1 MAEKLLINVAHEE
14 TRVALVE
21 SGRLSNFE
29 IVTSRADNNKGN
41 IYKGIVHRVNAS
53 LQAAFVDYG
62 ADKQGFLPLG
72 EIIPE
77 LYPKGKANQRLPIQ
91 DVLHQGQEIMV
102 QVVKD
107 EIGQKGAG
115 LTTAISVA
123 GRSLAI
129 EANSDK
135 AGISRRVSD
144 EDRKRL
150 KKEMNSLEVADGH
163 GIIMRTAA
171 ADQDSATIKDNKKYV
186 EQLMAKA
193 HERFRQHK
201 GPGLVHQE
209 RSLPL
214 RSIRD
219 YVSSSVEEI
228 LIDDRET
235 YEEVRNFCI
244 VVAPE
249 FVARTKFYEDPR
261 PLFSRFQI
269 EDQIDD
275 IFARRIDL
283 PSGGSIVIDQ
293 TEALVAIDVNSG
305 RVRTDD
311 IEDTA
316 TKTNLEAAAEI
327 ARQLK
332 IRDRGGLIVVDFIDM
347 RERDNIRRVED
358 MVRDSFKADKAKV
371 KFTKISE
378 LGLMEISRQRL
389 QGSVMRGSFSACP
402 SCGGTGQ
409 IRSVESSALYLLR
422 RMKETLLRGN
432 HQHLEAKMPVEI
444 ANYLL
449 NRKRRELLD
458 LEKQTGTSID
468 VRAESACPP
477 MQSFFELISRATTQA
492 RRPRR
497 VLQQIDLVRSE
508 VERKELEDGEEVTI
522 EQAQSE
528 EAEVS
533 VFAGA
538 RAELDAQNKQLEF
551 DMARAKEI
559 DRAQKDADES
569 LRREA
574 ELKAQKEL
582 LLAEAEKI
590 RAMDDS
596 RWRGLSIWGRVKAWF
611 GGGLPPL
618 KLGDEAEAGDER
630 AVRADRS
637 ERADRADR
645 GDRDERRKRRDRDE
659 RDGKRRKDR
668 PGDGELESAGGA
680 VEKTSEKPAGDRPE
694 RSERGPRPE
703 RGARP
708 ERPDRGDRKDRGS
721 DKKDRPERGE
731 RADKPERAERS
742 DKPERV
748 ERVERS
754 DKPERVER
762 TEKPERTEHES
773 DLLDGGGAN
782 GGGDSDA
789 KKKRRRRRRG
799 KGGDEEMGGGTAEGG
814 SEQRAERPPREDRPP
829 REGQP
834 SNGQQGQP
842 RRDGRPGFADQR
854 PADGRRQRDQRDDSD
869 SGEFVRAQIISLPT
883 SPIATQP
890 VIPSL
895 VMPDASTALSG
906 GELVAPFAPIV
917 LAPTVPAP
925 TPKLPKFGA
934 IDLRGGTPKIVP
946 RPTPVATEAPPVPKI
961 EAVVPVAVVAPVQP
975 APELPV
981 ATLEA
986 AVPKV
991 AEAPEVEVA
1000 EVAPIEVKAEK
1011 IEVPKVEKAE
1021 VPKVEKAEVPKV
1033 EKAEKGENVEVPK
1046 AQKVE
1051 VPKVEKAE
1059 NVEVPKVEK
1068 AEAPKADVPKPVK
1081 VEAPKAEVPK
1091 AAKVEAPKAD
1101 ADAAPALP
1109 AKEARAAAAAARA
1122 AALEAK
1128 LEAKAE
1134 ARAEAAK
1141 AAEAAAAAA
1150 TEPADVAGEEG
1161 DELDGDDGDSDDPEK
1176 KKRRGRGRRGG
1187 RGRTR
1192 RDGEAAGP
1200 EGEVAAA
1207 GTEVPP
1213 VKE

>member
-77 LYPKGKANQRLPIQ
+77 LYPKGKANQRLAIQ

-107 EIGQKGAG
+107 EIGAKGAG

-150 KKEMNSLEVADGH
+150 KKEMNSLEVAEGH

-171 ADQDSATIKDNKKYV
+171 ADQDSSTIKDNKKYV

-193 HERFRQHK
+193 HERFRQQR

-228 LIDDRET
+228 LIDDKET

-249 FVARTKFYEDPR
+249 FVARTKFYDDPR

-358 MVRDSFKADKAKV
+358 LVRDSFKADKAKV

-389 QGSVMRGSFSACP
+389 QGSVMRGSFTACP

-492 RRPRR
+492 RRPKR

-522 EQAQSE
+522 EQALSE
-528 EAEVS
+528 EAEIS

-538 RAELDAQNKQLEF
+538 RAELDAQNKQLEA
-551 DMARAKEI
+551 DMARAKELE
-559 DRAQKDADES
+559 RAQKEADES

-582 LLAEAEKI
+582 LLAEAERI

-618 KLGDEAEAGDER
+618 KLDDEAEGGAEAGDK
-630 AVRADRS
+630 AARADRG
-637 ERADRADR
+637 DKGDR
-645 GDRDERRKRRDRDE
+645 GDRDERRRRRERDE

-668 PGDGELESAGGA
+668 PAEGETEAAAG
-680 VEKTSEKPAGDRPE
+680 EKPAGEKPASE
-694 RSERGPRPE
+694 RSARPE
-703 RGARP
+703 RGSRP
-708 ERPDRGDRKDRGS
+708 ERGDRGDRKDRGS
-721 DKKDRPERGE
+721 DKKDRPERAERPERTERPE
-731 RADKPERAERS
+731 RADKGERAAGERPERAAGERPERAAGERPERAAGERPERAES
-742 DKPERV
+742 ELF
-748 ERVERS
+748 E
-754 DKPERVER
+754 
-762 TEKPERTEHES
+762 
-773 DLLDGGGAN
+773 GGGALA
-782 GGGDSDA
+782 GGDSDA

-799 KGGDEEMGGGTAEGG
+799 KGGDEGEMGPVGTAEAG
-814 SEQRAERPPREDRPP
+814 SQPRPERAERPERPDRQDRPP
-829 REGQP
+829 RDAQA
-834 SNGQQGQP
+834 
-842 RRDGRPGFADQR
+842 RRDGRPAGQYADQR
-854 PADGRRQRDQRDDSD
+854 QGEPRRGRDGQRDESD

-883 SPIATQP
+883 TP
-890 VIPSL
+890 
-895 VMPDASTALSG
+895 MASVP
-906 GELVAPFAPIV
+906 VAPMVATTDAGSAPSELQV
-917 LAPTVPAP
+917 VAPVVPTP

-934 IDLRGGTPKIVP
+934 IDLRGGTPKLVP
-946 RPTPVATEAPPVPKI
+946 PRVTPTAIEVPAMPKVEVAQLQIPSPEVSA
-961 EAVVPVAVVAPVQP
+961 PVAVARPVELVELSAEEALAEAVKTEMARPEPAKVEAKVAP
-975 APELPV
+975 
-981 ATLEA
+981 
-986 AVPKV
+986 
-991 AEAPEVEVA
+991 
-1000 EVAPIEVKAEK
+1000 
-1011 IEVPKVEKAE
+1011 
-1021 VPKVEKAEVPKV
+1021 
-1033 EKAEKGENVEVPK
+1033 
-1046 AQKVE
+1046 
-1051 VPKVEKAE
+1051 
-1059 NVEVPKVEK
+1059 
-1068 AEAPKADVPKPVK
+1068 K
-1081 VEAPKAEVPK
+1081 VEAPKVEAP
-1091 AAKVEAPKAD
+1091 KVEAPKVEAFKVE
-1101 ADAAPALP
+1101 AFKRLPRPRLPRSRLPRPRLPRPRLPRPRLPRRMCPRPSWPRRRAPRP
-1109 AKEARAAAAAARA
+1109 KPR
-1122 AALEAK
+1122 
-1128 LEAKAE
+1128 
-1134 ARAEAAK
+1134 
-1141 AAEAAAAAA
+1141 
-1150 TEPADVAGEEG
+1150 
-1161 DELDGDDGDSDDPEK
+1161 
-1176 KKRRGRGRRGG
+1176 
-1187 RGRTR
+1187 
-1192 RDGEAAGP
+1192 
-1200 EGEVAAA
+1200 
-1207 GTEVPP
+1207 
-1213 VKE
+1213 

>member
-1 MAEKLLINVAHEE
+1 MGEKLLINVAHEE

-62 ADKQGFLPLG
+62 AEKQGFLPLG

-77 LYPKGKANQRLPIQ
+77 LYPKGQANKKLPIQ

-150 KKEMNSLEVADGH
+150 KKEMNQLEVADGH

-171 ADQDSATIKDNKKYV
+171 ADQDSGTIKDNKKYV

-193 HERFRQHK
+193 HERFRQQK

-219 YVSSSVEEI
+219 YVSSTVEEI
-228 LIDDRET
+228 LIDDRDT

-249 FVARTKFYEDPR
+249 FVSRTKFYEDPR

-358 MVRDSFKADKAKV
+358 QVRDAFKVDKAKV

-389 QGSVMRGSFSACP
+389 QGSVMRGSFTACP

-432 HQHLEAKMPVEI
+432 HQHLEARMPVEI

-458 LEKQTGTSID
+458 LERQTGTSIE
-468 VRAESACPP
+468 VRAEAACPP
-477 MQSFFELISRATTQA
+477 MQSYFELISRATQQL
-492 RRPRR
+492 RRPKR
-497 VLQQIDLVRSE
+497 VLQTIDLVRSE
-508 VERKELEDGEEVTI
+508 VERRDLEDGEEVKV
-522 EQAQSE
+522 EAALSE
-528 EAEVS
+528 EADVS

-538 RAELDAQNKQLEF
+538 RAELDAQNKQLEA

-559 DRAQKDADES
+559 ERAQKEADES

-590 RAMDDS
+590 RALDDS
-596 RWRGLSIWGRVKAWF
+596 RWKGMSIWGRLKAWF

-618 KLGDEAEAGDER
+618 KLDEEGREER
-630 AVRADRS
+630 AERGERS
-637 ERADRADR
+637 DR
-645 GDRDERRKRRDRDE
+645 GDRDERRRRRDERDPKRRRERDGEEGATAEKSAEKSEKSDRGDRNEKRDRRDRD
-659 RDGKRRKDR
+659 R
-668 PGDGELESAGGA
+668 
-680 VEKTSEKPAGDRPE
+680 
-694 RSERGPRPE
+694 
-703 RGARP
+703 
-708 ERPDRGDRKDRGS
+708 
-721 DKKDRPERGE
+721 DKKAHDKGDKPREDK
-731 RADKPERAERS
+731 ADKPVVDKAEKLAIEKKERAERAERALR
-742 DKPERV
+742 PEVRPEV
-748 ERVERS
+748 PAERDSE
-754 DKPERVER
+754 
-762 TEKPERTEHES
+762 
-773 DLLDGGGAN
+773 LMDGGGAISASE
-782 GGGDSDA
+782 SDA

-799 KGGDEEMGGGTAEGG
+799 KGGDEGEVGGGDASGAE
-814 SEQRAERPPREDRPP
+814 RAERPERQPGQPGQQAGERPPREDRGP
-829 REGQP
+829 REQRD
-834 SNGQQGQP
+834 
-842 RRDGRPGFADQR
+842 RRDRPQSDR
-854 PADGRRQRDQRDDSD
+854 PQGDRPRVERSAREDEDFS
-869 SGEFVRAQIISLPT
+869 EFVKATIVSLPT
-883 SPIATQP
+883 VP
-890 VIPSL
+890 VVSNYVPPAIPTGL
-895 VMPDASTALSG
+895 E
-906 GELVAPFAPIV
+906 GEVQVAA
-917 LAPTVPAP
+917 PAP

-934 IDLRGGTPKIVP
+934 IDLRGGTPKVIGP
-946 RPTPVATEAPPVPKI
+946 RPTPPSSESPKLPEVAKVEVPEVAKVEAPKVEVPEVSKV
-961 EAVVPVAVVAPVQP
+961 EAPKVEAPKVEAPKVEAPKVEAPKVEEDEATKVLAAVVDEQA
-975 APELPV
+975 
-981 ATLEA
+981 EA
-986 AVPKV
+986 A
-991 AEAPEVEVA
+991 
-1000 EVAPIEVKAEK
+1000 
-1011 IEVPKVEKAE
+1011 KVEKAE
-1021 VPKVEKAEVPKV
+1021 AARVERAERAEAAKAERAEKVEAAKV
-1033 EKAEKGENVEVPK
+1033 EKAEKVE
-1046 AQKVE
+1046 AA
-1051 VPKVEKAE
+1051 KVEKAE
-1059 NVEVPKVEK
+1059 KVEAAKVEKAEKAEAAKVEK
-1068 AEAPKADVPKPVK
+1068 AEAAKVEAKPDRPVLPAPARAPKKIEPKPEPK
-1081 VEAPKAEVPK
+1081 VEAPK
-1091 AAKVEAPKAD
+1091 VEAPKVD
-1101 ADAAPALP
+1101 
-1109 AKEARAAAAAARA
+1109 EAGD
-1122 AALEAK
+1122 EA
-1128 LEAKAE
+1128 
-1134 ARAEAAK
+1134 
-1141 AAEAAAAAA
+1141 
-1150 TEPADVAGEEG
+1150 EG
-1161 DELDGDDGDSDDPEK
+1161 DEVDGDEADGDDPDK
-1176 KKRRGRGRRGG
+1176 KRRRGRGRRGG

-1192 RDGEAAGP
+1192 RDGDVAA
-1200 EGEVAAA
+1200 EGEA
-1207 GTEVPP
+1207 PP
-1213 VKE
+1213 EPPKE

>member
-1 MAEKLLINVAHEE
+1 MGEKLLINVAHEE

-77 LYPKGKANQRLPIQ
+77 LYPKGQANKKLPIQ

-150 KKEMNSLEVADGH
+150 KKEMNQLEVADGH

-171 ADQDSATIKDNKKYV
+171 ADQDSGTIKDNKKYV

-193 HERFRQHK
+193 HERFRQQK

-219 YVSSSVEEI
+219 YVSSTVEEI

-305 RVRTDD
+305 RVKTDD

-358 MVRDSFKADKAKV
+358 QVRDAFKADKAKV

-389 QGSVMRGSFSACP
+389 QGSVMRGSFTACP

-432 HQHLEAKMPVEI
+432 HQHLEARMPVEI

-458 LEKQTGTSID
+458 LERQTGTSID
-468 VRAESACPP
+468 VRAEGSCPP
-477 MQSFFELISRATTQA
+477 MQSYFELISRATQQL
-492 RRPRR
+492 RRPKR
-497 VLQQIDLVRSE
+497 VLQTIDLVRSE
-508 VERKELEDGEEVTI
+508 VERRDLEDGEEVKVEAAI
-522 EQAQSE
+522 SE
-528 EAEVS
+528 EADVS
-533 VFAGA
+533 VFAAA
-538 RAELDAQNKQLEF
+538 RAELDAQNKTLEA

-559 DRAQKDADES
+559 ERAQKEADES

-590 RAMDDS
+590 RALDET
-596 RWRGLSIWGRVKAWF
+596 RWKGMSIWGRLKAWF

-618 KLGDEAEAGDER
+618 KLDDEGHEER
-630 AVRADRS
+630 G
-637 ERADRADR
+637 ERGER
-645 GDRDERRKRRDRDE
+645 DRDERRRRRDDRDPKRRRE
-659 RDGKRRKDR
+659 RDGDDAVSAEKS
-668 PGDGELESAGGA
+668 GD
-680 VEKTSEKPAGDRPE
+680 KGDKPE
-694 RSERGPRPE
+694 RSERSDRHDKRDRRDRDGKKGDKPRE
-703 RGARP
+703 
-708 ERPDRGDRKDRGS
+708 
-721 DKKDRPERGE
+721 DKVDKVADKAEKLAIEKKE
-731 RADKPERAERS
+731 RAERAERAAVDRPERAERAAQPAER
-742 DKPERV
+742 PERDS
-748 ERVERS
+748 ELME
-754 DKPERVER
+754 
-762 TEKPERTEHES
+762 
-773 DLLDGGGAN
+773 GGGAISASE
-782 GGGDSDA
+782 SDA

-799 KGGDEEMGGGTAEGG
+799 KGGDEGEVVAGANGAERT
-814 SEQRAERPPREDRPP
+814 ERPERAERPERPERQPGQPGQQAGERPPREERPDRGPREQRDRRDRP
-829 REGQP
+829 
-834 SNGQQGQP
+834 QGE
-842 RRDGRPGFADQR
+842 RSRDRAGDE
-854 PADGRRQRDQRDDSD
+854 DL
-869 SGEFVRAQIISLPT
+869 GEFVKATIVSLPT
-883 SPIATQP
+883 VP
-890 VIPSL
+890 VISNYVPPAIPTG
-895 VMPDASTALSG
+895 VE
-906 GELVAPFAPIV
+906 GEVQVAA
-917 LAPTVPAP
+917 PAP

-934 IDLRGGTPKIVP
+934 IDLRGGTPKVIGP
-946 RPTPVATEAPPVPKI
+946 RPTPQSTEAPKLP
-961 EAVVPVAVVAPVQP
+961 EVAKGPEVVAKVE
-975 APELPV
+975 APELPLV
-981 ATLEA
+981 
-986 AVPKV
+986 
-991 AEAPEVEVA
+991 
-1000 EVAPIEVKAEK
+1000 
-1011 IEVPKVEKAE
+1011 
-1021 VPKVEKAEVPKV
+1021 
-1033 EKAEKGENVEVPK
+1033 
-1046 AQKVE
+1046 
-1051 VPKVEKAE
+1051 
-1059 NVEVPKVEK
+1059 K
-1068 AEAPKADVPKPVK
+1068 AEAPKVEAPK
-1081 VEAPKAEVPK
+1081 VEAPKVEEVKAEEVKADDDATKVIAAVVDEQAEAAKAEKAEKAEAAKIERAEKAEAAKAERAEKVEAAKAEKAEKVEAAKAEKAEKVEAAKAETKPDRPVLPAPARAPK
-1091 AAKVEAPKAD
+1091 KIEPKPEPKVEAPKVE
-1101 ADAAPALP
+1101 AP
-1109 AKEARAAAAAARA
+1109 KVEAPKVD
-1122 AALEAK
+1122 EAGD
-1128 LEAKAE
+1128 EA
-1134 ARAEAAK
+1134 
-1141 AAEAAAAAA
+1141 
-1150 TEPADVAGEEG
+1150 EG
-1161 DELDGDDGDSDDPEK
+1161 DEVEGDEVDSDDPDK
-1176 KKRRGRGRRGG
+1176 KRRRGRGRRGG

-1192 RDGEAAGP
+1192 RDGDVAA
-1200 EGEVAAA
+1200 EGEAPA
-1207 GTEVPP
+1207 EPP
-1213 VKE
+1213 KE